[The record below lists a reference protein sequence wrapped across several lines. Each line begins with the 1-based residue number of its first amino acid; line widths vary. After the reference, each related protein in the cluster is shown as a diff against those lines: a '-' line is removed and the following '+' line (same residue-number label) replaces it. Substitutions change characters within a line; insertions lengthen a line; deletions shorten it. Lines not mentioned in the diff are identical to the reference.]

1 MNVLYFLFL
10 AVLAIL
16 CVSCV
21 PIIAIWAVNTLFA
34 THIAYSLINWFAAL
48 LLICIVGR

>member
-1 MNVLYFLFL
+1 VGVLF
-10 AVLAIL
+10 
-16 CVSCV
+16 V
-21 PIIAIWAVNTLFA
+21 PIFAIWAINTLFA